1 VSWSRNKR
9 GLYTRRKAKKVVGVL
24 EMITVI
30 VFSKDRACQTELM
43 IRSMKEKFHVPTDIH
58 LQYTSTSEEYEKGFE
73 RTFSIHKDVKLHKE
87 SNFKET
93 LTEIL
98 SGVETEHIVF
108 FTDDDVFVK
117 DVDFCNY
124 DKGYH
129 CFSLRMNPS
138 INKCYPANNKDI
150 KSPSLMQS
158 FTNHLE
164 NTMYWKWTEAE
175 DQACCWGYPMAIN
188 SHIYRSHDIIP
199 LIKRGQ
205 YHNVNSLE
213 AYINHKRWFDK
224 PYMLSFTETKVFNV
238 QNNFVQGPRMNEQKY
253 SVEWLNEQFLAGK
266 RISTENIYGL
276 EPQAAHGTIEYV
288 MEDV

>member
-1 VSWSRNKR
+1 
-9 GLYTRRKAKKVVGVL
+9 
-24 EMITVI
+24 MITVI
-30 VFSKDRACQTELM
+30 VFSKDRAAQTELM
-43 IRSMKEKFHVPTDIH
+43 IRSMKEKFNVDKDIKV
-58 LQYTSTSEEYEKGFE
+58 LFNSSNDDFQKGFVKCSE
-73 RTFSIHKDVKLHKE
+73 IHNDVDFLYE
-87 SNFKET
+87 DSFKKYFET
-93 LTEIL
+93 LL
-98 SGVETEHIVF
+98 DQVETEHIVF

-117 DVDFCNY
+117 DVYDIDFNA
-124 DKGYH
+124 DKYH
-129 CFSLRMNPS
+129 CLSLRMNPT
-138 INKCYPANNKDI
+138 INRCYPANNKPI
-150 KSPSLMQS
+150 ESPGLHMSVNKMAW
-158 FTNHLE
+158 N
-164 NTMYWKWTEAE
+164 WTDAE